1 MPLSMCQSNALA
13 DEAFT
18 LTKSLPG
25 AGCGV
30 GTDSIASASVLPYRR
45 AVTATIVL
53 GIGPDP
59 APLPDPRP
67 RVASLGI
74 VIVAPE
80 RTICT
85 LYVNDVIETLT
96 RTLYVVKGPRER
108 RRKEIKIAASSARRV
123 PLTRERI
130 VAHSVRIADEH
141 GVSGLSMRSLA
152 RSLGFEVM
160 ALYNHIANKQEL
172 LSLMI
177 DAVASTI
184 EGPPS
189 GVQPLDAV
197 RSMTISTHA
206 ALLKHPW
213 VTELWQQH
221 LPGLART
228 AHMETLLRLLN
239 ESGLSPE
246 LAHHGFHAVTNHVI
260 GYTLQEA
267 TMVLAGRDALTTAED
282 FLAGISWKTHPYMV
296 AHVNQHLS
304 GNSASSFELVL
315 DLILDGLVRLDVARP
330 VTSP

>member
-1 MPLSMCQSNALA
+1 M
-13 DEAFT
+13 
-18 LTKSLPG
+18 
-25 AGCGV
+25 V
-30 GTDSIASASVLPYRR
+30 
-45 AVTATIVL
+45 
-53 GIGPDP
+53 
-59 APLPDPRP
+59 
-67 RVASLGI
+67 
-74 VIVAPE
+74 
-80 RTICT
+80 
-85 LYVNDVIETLT
+85 
-96 RTLYVVKGPRER
+96 
-108 RRKEIKIAASSARRV
+108 IAASSARRV
-123 PLTRERI
+123 PLTTERI
-130 VAHSVRIADEH
+130 VAQAVRSADEN

-189 GVQPLDAV
+189 GVRPLDAV
-197 RSMTISTHA
+197 RSITISTHA
-206 ALLKHPW
+206 ALLEHPW
-213 VTELWQQH
+213 VTELWQRH

-267 TMVLAGRDALTTAED
+267 SMVRAGRDTLRTAED
-282 FLAGISWKTHPYMV
+282 FLAGISSKTHPYMV
-296 AHVNQHLS
+296 AHVHQHLS
-304 GNSASSFELVL
+304 GDSASSFELVL

-330 VTSP
+330 ETSP